1 MSKLITSR
9 SERMTCSSDSS
20 SVPKSHRIK
29 IVVWNDLG
37 PDQSETLLKT
47 PTLKKVKDILAEI
60 FKLTNYATVYKEKIL
75 LNLYTYSVQYAKEEK
90 FKSEQLSAYFSIVK
104 QVHEVCTESPF
115 GNLDETFTHFKDLL
129 LHHSVSRPPYST
141 ELFSISEVRKISYHV
156 INTYFRHFKLYK
168 YAFTPQVQLDLA
180 LNYIGESESMTSQ
193 EIQVDSLK
201 EKKGKCETEIV
212 QAVVEN
218 AINDKELA
226 LISEKEEAKKYL
238 RKIITE
244 FLEDKIN
251 ELKMTVNK
259 RLKESE
265 VMLNYKL
272 ENTGY
277 NEFLKRLSS
286 RRFGRYGRKLTTEG
300 NIKTKDKSTY

>member
-1 MSKLITSR
+1 MKA
-9 SERMTCSSDSS
+9 
-20 SVPKSHRIK
+20 
-29 IVVWNDLG
+29 
-37 PDQSETLLKT
+37 

-75 LNLYTYSVQYAKEEK
+75 LNLYTYSIQFAKEEK

-104 QVHEVCTESPF
+104 RVHEVCTESPF
-115 GNLDETFTHFKDLL
+115 GNLDDTFNFFKDIL

-141 ELFSISEVRKISYHV
+141 ELFSISEVRKISYHM

-201 EKKGKCETEIV
+201 EKKVKSETETALSVAESID
-212 QAVVEN
+212 E
-218 AINDKELA
+218 KEMA

-244 FLEDKIN
+244 FLQAKIN
-251 ELKMTVNK
+251 ELKITVNTK
-259 RLKESE
+259 LKESE
-265 VMLNYKL
+265 VMLNNKL
-272 ENTGY
+272 EIAGY
-277 NEFLKRLSS
+277 NEYLKRHTSRKFLKLG
-286 RRFGRYGRKLTTEG
+286 RRITTIEG
-300 NIKTKDKSTY
+300 CIKTKDKDKSSYY